1 MKTKALFFV
10 SCLLLLAGS
19 ACAKKPVKGNGN
31 VVTKQ
36 ISISDYN
43 EISTAGVLEFVY
55 EQTDG
60 EPYLEVQIDE
70 NLFPLLKIEVKGDE
84 LKVYPKQTKGDLTKV
99 ACNLEPTV
107 FKVVSRSRTIEEIN
121 VASSGNFVVAS
132 PLNINKLEIDM
143 AGSGS
148 VIMNKEVK
156 GKELEVNMAG
166 SGSVVASNVSLREV
180 ECNLAGS
187 GFVRMSGSA
196 DEAEYNVA
204 GSGDIKAYG
213 CVTGKAECN
222 VAGSGS
228 IEVYA
233 KDRLNASLVSSG
245 KVCYK
250 GNPTIEK
257 SVIGLG
263 KLKNAN

>member
-10 SCLLLLAGS
+10 SCLMLMAGS
-19 ACAKKPVKGNGN
+19 ACATKPVKGNGN

-36 ISISDYN
+36 IAISDYK
-43 EISTAGVLEFVY
+43 EISAACVLEFVY

-60 EPYLEVQIDE
+60 ESYLEVQIDE
-70 NLFPLLKIEVKGDE
+70 NLLPLLQIEVNGDE
-84 LKVYPKQTKGDLTKV
+84 LKVGPKEDKRKGRVETVDLK
-99 ACNLEPTV
+99 PTV
-107 FKVVSRSRTIEEIN
+107 FKVVSHSRTIEDIDM
-121 VASSGNFVVAS
+121 AGSGNFVVAS
-132 PLNINKLEIDM
+132 PLNIDKLEIDM

-156 GKELEVNMAG
+156 GDKLEINMAG
-166 SGSVVASNVSLREV
+166 SGSVIAADVSLREV

-187 GFVRMSGSA
+187 GFVKVSGSA

-213 CVTGKAECN
+213 CIAGRAECN
-222 VAGSGS
+222 VSGSGS

-233 KDRLNASLVSSG
+233 KDNLNASLVSSG
-245 KVCYK
+245 KICYK
-250 GNPTIEK
+250 GNPTIKK

>member
-19 ACAKKPVKGNGN
+19 ACATKPVKGNGN

-70 NLFPLLKIEVKGDE
+70 NLFPLLQIEVDDDE
-84 LKVYPKQTKGDLTKV
+84 LKVGPKQKDRDGSY
-99 ACNLEPTV
+99 NLKPTV
-107 FKVVSRSRTIEEIN
+107 FKVVSHSRTIEDIDI
-121 VASSGNFVVAS
+121 ASSGDFIVAS
-132 PLNINKLEIDM
+132 PLSISKLEIDM
-143 AGSGS
+143 AGSGN
-148 VIMNKEVK
+148 VFLRKEVK
-156 GKELEVNMAG
+156 GDKLEVNMAG
-166 SGSVVASNVSLREV
+166 SGSVIASDVRLKDV

-187 GFVRMSGSA
+187 GLVQVGGSA

-204 GSGDIKAYG
+204 GSGDIKAFG
-213 CVTGKAECN
+213 CTVGKAECN

-228 IEVYA
+228 IGVYA
-233 KDRLNASLVSSG
+233 RDYLNASLVSSG

-257 SVIGLG
+257 SIIGLG